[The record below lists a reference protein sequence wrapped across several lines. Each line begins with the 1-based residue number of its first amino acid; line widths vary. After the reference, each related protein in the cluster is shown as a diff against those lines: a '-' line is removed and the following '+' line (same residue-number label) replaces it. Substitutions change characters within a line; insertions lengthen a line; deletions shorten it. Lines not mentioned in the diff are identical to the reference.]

1 MKKLRKASSVLVG
14 LTLTASVLAACGSA
28 NDNEGAASDS
38 GGAANGNG
46 AAATNGAADAE
57 GVKKDGFPIVGKPLT
72 LTMMSQDAGV
82 ADWKQMPVLQE
93 MEKLTGITFTYQL
106 APIDSFAAKKN
117 LVFASG
123 DLPDVFYGAD
133 LKPAE
138 QVTYGSQGVLIPL
151 EKYIDEGYAPNLK
164 KIFDEHPDIRK
175 SFTTPDGHMYALP
188 NIDLSAVWYRSPMWY
203 NGKFLKALNVTELP
217 KTTDELYDFLKRVK
231 NEDPNG
237 NGKPDEVPLT
247 SVKLDDLRMFFLGF
261 WGIYD
266 EAVYVDKAG
275 KVHYT
280 PQEEGYKGYLTFMNR
295 LWKDDL
301 LDHETFSQT
310 PEQKKAK
317 GQNNQIALFNDWF
330 PYFTLGG
337 EASGDNPMMQPVK
350 SEVPDSPV
358 YGMHPGISS
367 NGTFAITSKN
377 PAPEATMRWID
388 YQYGYDGATLFSQ
401 GPENTL
407 WKYKDQATHE
417 KEWLPVPGG
426 GDREEY
432 RGKLTP
438 NYGILTPGMSS
449 SELTKG
455 LRSEFDDW
463 IDKEN
468 EAKLKP
474 IGKAPFPNVY
484 LTNDEQT
491 EATTL
496 LSDLDTYVQQMEAK
510 FVTGQEPLSNWD
522 KYIAQIK
529 KMGGDRIAELY
540 QGAYDRWN
548 TGK

>member
-1 MKKLRKASSVLVG
+1 MKKLRKASSILLC
-14 LTLTASVLAACGSA
+14 LTVSASLLAACGS
-28 NDNEGAASDS
+28 NGDGGSSSAA
-38 GGAANGNG
+38 GTA
-46 AAATNGAADAE
+46 AE
-57 GVKKDGFPIVGKPLT
+57 GVKKEGFPIVDKPLT
-72 LTMMSQDAGV
+72 LKVMSQDAGV
-82 ADWKQMPVLQE
+82 ADWNKMPVLQE
-93 MEKLTGITFTYQL
+93 MEKLTGIHLEYQL
-106 APIDSFAAKKN
+106 SPIDSFETKKN

-123 DLPDVFYGAD
+123 DLPDIFYAAD

-151 EKYIDEGYAPNLK
+151 EKYIDEGYAPNIK

-175 SFTTPDGHMYALP
+175 SFTTPDGHIYALP

-217 KTTDELYDFLKRVK
+217 KTTDELYTLLKRFK
-231 NEDPNG
+231 DEDPNG
-237 NGKPDEVPLT
+237 NGKKDEIPLT
-247 SVKLDDLRMFFLGF
+247 SVKLDDLRMYFLGF

-266 EAVYVDKAG
+266 EVIYADKDG

-280 PQEEGYKGYLTFMNR
+280 PQEEGYKGYLTFMNK
-295 LWKDDL
+295 LWKEDL

-310 PEQKKAK
+310 PDQKKAK
-317 GQNNQIALFNDWF
+317 GQNNQIGVFNDYF

-337 EASGDNPMMQPVK
+337 EPSSDNPLMTPVA
-350 SEVPDSPV
+350 SEIPGTPV
-358 YGMHPGISS
+358 YGKHPGISA
-367 NGTFAITSKN
+367 NGTFAITSKDSN
-377 PAPEATMRWID
+377 PEATMRWID

-407 WKYKDQATHE
+407 WKYKDKETHE

-432 RGKLTP
+432 RGTLTP
-438 NYGILTPGMSS
+438 NYGILAPGMNSA
-449 SELTKG
+449 ELTKG
-455 LRSEFDDW
+455 LKSDFDRF

-468 EAKLKP
+468 AEKLTP
-474 IGKAPFPNVY
+474 IGKTPFPNVY
-484 LTNDEQT
+484 LTNEEQT
-491 EATTL
+491 EATAL
-496 LSDLDTYVQQMEAK
+496 LSDLNTYVKQMEAK

-548 TGK
+548 SGK